1 MARPW
6 YPMTA
11 EADNVKLTVNRD
23 PGAVHQRRYERTAAQ
38 ADQAEIRL
46 RSLLSGVRI
55 LLGESVSA
63 PLVSAHEAYQDAVGE
78 QVEALLRLAALDGD
92 EYEKGYRALRA
103 DRAEMVKN
111 LSGEI
116 DEARRIGSDAL
127 ELVKGTLELVSQLV
141 ELIEAG
147 PMGGKGRSTAATRT
161 ARRVVAASRA
171 DAARLERELFPPVDT
186 GAPF

>member
-11 EADNVKLTVNRD
+11 EADGVKLTVNRD
-23 PGAVHQRRYERTAAQ
+23 PGSVHERRYERTAAQ
-38 ADQAEIRL
+38 ADRAEVRL

-63 PLVSAHEAYQDAVGE
+63 PLLTAHEAYQDAVGE

-92 EYEKGYRALRA
+92 EYEKGYRALGA
-103 DRAEMVKN
+103 QRAEMVKQ
-111 LSGEI
+111 LGGEI
-116 DEARRIGSDAL
+116 EEARRIASDAL
-127 ELVKGTLELVSQLV
+127 DLVKGTLEIVAQLADV
-141 ELIEAG
+141 IEAG
-147 PMGGKGRSTAATRT
+147 PMGGKGRSTPATRT
-161 ARRVVAASRA
+161 ARRVVATSRA
-171 DAARLERELFPPVDT
+171 DAERLERELFPPVDT